1 MKKGD
6 AVMRIDAYNQIAQIY
21 GTQNISR
28 TQKVQGSHSVRD
40 EVSISQTG
48 RDYQIAKS
56 AVSESSDVRED
67 KVAQLKAQVDSGT
80 YHVEPGDFASKLIEK
95 YQANMM

>member
-1 MKKGD
+1 MVVNEFWSTKKIRKSILEIQEKLKKKSYRPIKIVTNFIRRMKKGD

-48 RDYQIAKS
+48 RD
-56 AVSESSDVRED
+56 
-67 KVAQLKAQVDSGT
+67 
-80 YHVEPGDFASKLIEK
+80 
-95 YQANMM
+95 